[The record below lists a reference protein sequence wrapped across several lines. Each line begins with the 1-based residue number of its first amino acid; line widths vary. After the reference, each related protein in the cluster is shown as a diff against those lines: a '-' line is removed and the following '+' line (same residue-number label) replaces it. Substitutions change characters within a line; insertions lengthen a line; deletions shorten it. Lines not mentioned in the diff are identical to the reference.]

1 MKIHF
6 GTSGWRGIIAKD
18 FTFENVKI
26 ASFAIAQ
33 HLLSSGGKSVIIGYD
48 TRFLSEEFAKTAA
61 EVLAGYGI
69 KSYFSLTDL
78 PTPVI
83 AYQTVSKKTDG
94 AINITASHN
103 DPYYNGIKF
112 SAKSGG
118 PALPEET
125 KDIESRINAFFKKPE
140 SIKTIPFETAM
151 EKKLIVP
158 FKENQY
164 TDAVKKLVDID
175 IIRKKRVKVIYDPFF
190 ATGRKYFPKV
200 ARGIANCTMIHA
212 KRDTL
217 FGGLHPEPTGKNL
230 GPLRRKVVNSGAKLG
245 LATDG
250 DADRFGVV
258 DGDGTFISPN
268 MVLPIIYYY
277 LLTERKMKGNVVR
290 TVATTHLLDR
300 IAKSFG
306 YESIETPVG
315 FKYIGDAVVKGK
327 AIFGGEESGG
337 ATIKGWIADKDGI
350 FVDLLVLE
358 IVSRRNKSM
367 KALFKELTDKFGS
380 VYSNRLDFNYKG
392 EREKT
397 ETALKTI
404 IRPLEKE
411 DNVEKI
417 KETDG
422 TKIIFK
428 DGSWILFR
436 FSGTEPKIRVYAEA
450 TDKKQLKRLE
460 DTGRNIIN
468 KALSKGGKNE
478 I

>member
-26 ASFAIAQ
+26 ASYAIAK
-33 HLLSSGGKSVIIGYD
+33 HLSENKGKSVVIGYD
-48 TRFLSEEFAKTAA
+48 TRFLSEEFAKLSA

-69 KSYFSLTDL
+69 KSYFSETDL

-83 AYQTVSKKTDG
+83 AYLTVKNKTDG

-112 SAKSGG
+112 SAKTGG

-125 KDIESRINAFFKKPE
+125 KDIENKINNYFKNPVP
-140 SIKTIPFETAM
+140 IKQTDFKEAID
-151 EKKLIVP
+151 KKLIIP
-158 FKENQY
+158 FKEKWYVNALKKLID
-164 TDAVKKLVDID
+164 TDAVKKANL
-175 IIRKKRVKVIYDPFF
+175 RVIYDPFF
-190 ATGRKYFPKV
+190 ATGRKYMPKFL
-200 ARGIANCTMIHA
+200 RGKVKCTMIHG

-217 FGGLHPEPTGKNL
+217 FGGLHPEPTGDNL
-230 GPLRRKVVNSGAKLG
+230 KPLIKKVVKEKALLG

-258 DGDGTFISPN
+258 DRDGSFISPN

-300 IAKSFG
+300 IAEKFG
-306 YESIETPVG
+306 YQSIETPVG
-315 FKYIGDAVVKGK
+315 FKYIGDAITKGR

-350 FVDLLVLE
+350 FVDLMVLE
-358 IVSRRNKSM
+358 IVSVRKKSM
-367 KALFKELTDKFGS
+367 KELFREIENKFGKFVS
-380 VYSNRLDFNYKG
+380 KRTDFSYKG
-392 EREKT
+392 ERDKIEKR
-397 ETALKTI
+397 LKEFV
-404 IRPLEKE
+404 RKLEKE
-411 DNVEKI
+411 DDVEKI
-417 KETDG
+417 NETDG

-436 FSGTEPKIRVYAEA
+436 FSGTEPKIRVYCESDSEEKLNALTEKGISIAE
-450 TDKKQLKRLE
+450 
-460 DTGRNIIN
+460 
-468 KALSKGGKNE
+468 KALS
-478 I
+478 

>member
-6 GTSGWRGIIAKD
+6 GTSGWRGIIAQD
-18 FTFENVKI
+18 FTFYNVKV

-33 HLLSSGGKSVIIGYD
+33 HIIAKKGKSVIIGYD
-48 TRFLSEEFAKTAA
+48 TRFLSEEFARLSA

-83 AYQTVSKKTDG
+83 AYHTVNKKTDG

-112 SAKSGG
+112 SSSTGG

-125 KDIESRINAFFKKPE
+125 KDIEKRINAFFKNPKP
-140 SIKTIPFETAM
+140 IKTVPFDEAVQ
-151 EKKLIVP
+151 KKLVIP
-158 FKENQY
+158 FKESGY
-164 TDAVKKLVDID
+164 AEAVKKLID
-175 IIRKKRVKVIYDPFF
+175 TNIIRKKRIKLIYDPFF

-200 ARGIANCTMIHA
+200 VRGLADCTMIHG

-217 FGGLHPEPTGKNL
+217 FGGLHPEPTGRNL
-230 GPLRRKVVNSGAKLG
+230 EPLKHKVLKTGAKIG

-258 DGDGTFISPN
+258 DSDGSFISPN

-290 TVATTHLLDR
+290 TVATTHLLDK
-300 IAKSFG
+300 IAEAFG
-306 YESIETPVG
+306 YKAIETPVG
-315 FKYIGDAVVKGK
+315 FKYIGDAVVNGR

-337 ATIKGWIADKDGI
+337 ATIKGWLADKDGI
-350 FVDLLVLE
+350 FADLMVLE
-358 IVSRRNKSM
+358 IISKRGKTM
-367 KALFKELTDKFGS
+367 KALFKELMEKFGNI
-380 VYSNRLDFNYKG
+380 YSERLDFSYQG
-392 EREKT
+392 ERQAKEKK
-397 ETALKTI
+397 LKTI
-404 IRPLEKE
+404 IHSLEKE
-411 DNVEKI
+411 SSVKKI
-417 KETDG
+417 NDMDG

-436 FSGTEPKIRVYAEA
+436 FSGTEPKIRVYSEA
-450 TDKKQLKRLE
+450 DSQTKLSALKK
-460 DTGRNIIN
+460 
-468 KALSKGGKNE
+468 KGIEMIKKL
-478 I
+478 

>member
-18 FTFENVKI
+18 FTFDNVKV
-26 ASFAIAQ
+26 ASYAIAQ
-33 HLLSSGGKSVIIGYD
+33 HLLESNGKSVIIGYD
-48 TRFLSEEFAKTAA
+48 TRFLSEEFAKLSA

-69 KSYFSLTDL
+69 KSYFSKTDI

-83 AYQTVSKKTDG
+83 AFLTTEYKTDG

-103 DPYYNGIKF
+103 DPIYNGIKF
-112 SAKSGG
+112 SAKNGG

-125 KDIESRINAFFKKPE
+125 TDIENKINKFFERPVE
-140 SIKTIPFETAM
+140 IKQIPFE
-151 EKKLIVP
+151 
-158 FKENQY
+158 
-164 TDAVKKLVDID
+164 DAVNKEIITPFIERKYIKALQKIIDID
-175 IIRKKRVKVIYDPFF
+175 SISKAKKKVVYDPFF
-190 ATGRKYFPKV
+190 ATGRKYMPKIL
-200 ARGIANCTMIHA
+200 RRITNCTLIHG

-230 GPLRRKVVNSGAKLG
+230 APLTKKVIKSKSHLG

-258 DGDGTFISPN
+258 DSDGTFISPN
-268 MVLPIIYYY
+268 MVLPILYYY

-300 IAKSFG
+300 IAHSFG

-315 FKYIGDAVVKGK
+315 FKYIGNAITKGE

-358 IVSRRNKSM
+358 VVSKRNKTL
-367 KALFKELTDKFGS
+367 KQLFEELEAKFGKTVS
-380 VYSNRLDFNYKG
+380 TRIDFSYKG
-392 EREKT
+392 DRKKVENELKEKVS
-397 ETALKTI
+397 K
-404 IRPLEKE
+404 LEKN
-411 DNVEKI
+411 DDVEKI
-417 KETDG
+417 ITIDG
-422 TKIIFK
+422 TKIVYT

-436 FSGTEPKIRVYAEA
+436 FSGTEPKIRVYCESNSEEKLAKLA
-450 TDKKQLKRLE
+450 
-460 DTGRNIIN
+460 
-468 KALSKGGKNE
+468 SKGEE
-478 I
+478 ILNFILQGGD